1 MGLRPIGDMCTRVH
15 TYRSPPRRGD
25 GQRHRPRTR
34 ALERAATHDVHALSS
49 GLYQAIDLVRR
60 GGTISL
66 SGVYAGRADP
76 LPMLTLFD
84 KQIHLRMGQAHV
96 WRWVAAL
103 LPLVTEGDSW
113 ASTTSP
119 STGSP

>member
-1 MGLRPIGDMCTRVH
+1 M
-15 TYRSPPRRGD
+15 
-25 GQRHRPRTR
+25 
-34 ALERAATHDVHALSS
+34 
-49 GLYQAIDLVRR
+49 RR

-66 SGVYAGRADP
+66 SGVYAGKADP